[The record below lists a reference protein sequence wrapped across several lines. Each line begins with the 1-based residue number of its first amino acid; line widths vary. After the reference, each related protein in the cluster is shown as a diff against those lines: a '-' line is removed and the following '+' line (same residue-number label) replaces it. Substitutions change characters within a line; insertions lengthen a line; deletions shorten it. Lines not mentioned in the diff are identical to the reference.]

1 MEVIFM
7 AKIVQRGKSVS
18 VVFYIGKGD
27 DRTQKWEAMPNK
39 TVARARMK
47 AIDQALLD
55 GSLTLDSYVKPT
67 MDELLQL
74 VKKVTSPKGSEINK
88 CPSLREYMEDDFI
101 PKYGLRKWGH
111 SYYRANLSKLENY
124 IYPKLEDYRLNEFT
138 VKVID
143 EFYEYLLTE
152 CTPVDEPKKKGLRN
166 NVVYDMH
173 KMLRCAFNKAKKW
186 QFINAN
192 PFLDATVPEKSK
204 NVRDTLNTR
213 ELEVLLKETDDPED
227 YDKYTIH
234 VALNLAF
241 ACSLRGGELGGLQW
255 SDFDTQ
261 FSFNVSKSIDRM
273 NKEDIGKCTD
283 EIYFIYPN
291 CSPFAKSCIVLK
303 NTKTDGSVRKAY
315 FSETIR
321 SKLATLREI
330 QNNLKDMLG
339 DGYYDYGMVICQAHG
354 RPLMT
359 EHLNKKFKDTLKA
372 VGMREVVFHSLRST
386 STQFKLRMSNGDIK
400 AVQGENGH
408 ADSKMVTDQ
417 YSRIVDEDRRFL
429 ADKMESVFYQGNN
442 DEKVH
447 DFMKMVATDPALLE
461 KFMATVKAS

>member
-1 MEVIFM
+1 M
-7 AKIVQRGKSVS
+7 AKIVQRGKSIS
-18 VVFYIGKGD
+18 IVFYIGKGD
-27 DRTQKWEAMPNK
+27 ERVQKWEAMPDRA
-39 TVARARMK
+39 VAKARLKIIDK
-47 AIDQALLD
+47 ALMN
-55 GSLTLDSYVKPT
+55 GSLTPETYVKPT
-67 MDELLQL
+67 IEELASL
-74 VKKVTSPKGSEINK
+74 VKKKIEPNFIEENR
-88 CPSLREYMEDDFI
+88 CPTLRDYMEDDFI

-124 IYPKLEDYRLNEFT
+124 IYPKLEDVRLNKFT
-138 VKVID
+138 VRLID
-143 EFYEYLLTE
+143 DFYEYLLSE
-152 CTPVDEPKKKGLRN
+152 CVPVEDPKQKGLTN
-166 NVVYDMH
+166 NMVHDMH

-186 QFINAN
+186 QLISVN
-192 PFLDATVPEKSK
+192 PFLDATVPERTKQ
-204 NVRDTLNTR
+204 VRDTLNTK
-213 ELEVLLKETDDPED
+213 ELEILLNETDDPTD

-241 ACSLRGGELGGLQW
+241 ACSLRGGELAGLQW
-255 SDFDTQ
+255 SDFDSRY
-261 FSFNVSKSIDRM
+261 SFAVTKSIDRV

-283 EIYFIYPN
+283 EIYYTFPN
-291 CSPFAKSCIVLK
+291 YSPFAKTCIVLK

-315 FSETIR
+315 FGE
-321 SKLATLREI
+321 TLRNKLDKLREL
-330 QNNLKDMLG
+330 QDELREMMD

-359 EHLNKKFKDTLKA
+359 EHLNRKFKDTLKA
-372 VGMREVVFHSLRST
+372 VGMKEVVFHSLRST

-408 ADSKMVTDQ
+408 SDSKMVTDQ

-447 DFMKMVATDPALLE
+447 DFIKMVTADPALLE
-461 KFMATVKAS
+461 QLMATMKSA

>member
-1 MEVIFM
+1 M
-7 AKIVQRGKSVS
+7 AKIVQRGKSIS
-18 VVFYIGKGD
+18 VVFYLGKGEN
-27 DRTQKWEAMPNK
+27 RIQKWEAMP
-39 TVARARMK
+39 TRAIARQRIKM
-47 AIDQALLD
+47 IEQALSD
-55 GSLTLDSYVKPT
+55 GSLTQETYKKPT
-67 MDELLQL
+67 KEELTNLNTKS
-74 VKKVTSPKGSEINK
+74 VITYKREEET
-88 CPSLREYMEDDFI
+88 CPALKEYMEDDFI

-124 IYPKLEDYRLNEFT
+124 IYPRLENVKLNKFT
-138 VKVID
+138 VKMID
-143 EFYEYLLTE
+143 GFYEYLLTE
-152 CTPVDEPKKKGLRN
+152 AIPVDEPHQIGLTN
-166 NVVYDMH
+166 NMVHDIH

-186 QFINAN
+186 QLIESN
-192 PFLDATVPEKSK
+192 PFLDATVPERTKQ
-204 NVRDTLNTR
+204 VRDTLNTK
-213 ELEVLLKETDDPED
+213 ELETLMKETDDPAD

-241 ACSLRGGELGGLQW
+241 ACSLRGGELAGLQW
-255 SDFDTQ
+255 SDFDSQ
-261 FSFNVSKSIDRM
+261 YSFNVMKSIDRM

-283 EIYFIYPN
+283 EIYYTFPN
-291 CSPFAKSCIVLK
+291 YSPFSKTCIVLK

-315 FSETIR
+315 FSETVKN
-321 SKLATLREI
+321 KLDTLREMQI
-330 QNNLKDMLG
+330 EFKEMLG
-339 DGYYDYGMVICQAHG
+339 EGYYDYNMVICQAHG

-359 EHLNKKFKDTLKA
+359 EHLNRKFKDALKA
-372 VGMREVVFHSLRST
+372 AGIKDVVFHSLRST

-447 DFMKMVATDPALLE
+447 DFMKLVAANPALLD
-461 KFMATVKAS
+461 KFMSTINSA

>member
-7 AKIVQRGKSVS
+7 AKIVQRGKSIS
-18 VVFYIGKGD
+18 VVFYLGNGD
-27 DRTQKWEAMPNK
+27 ERTQKWESMPNRTIAK
-39 TVARARMK
+39 ARMK
-47 AIDQALLD
+47 VIDQALLD
-55 GSLTLDSYVKPT
+55 GSLTLETYVKPT
-67 MDELLQL
+67 KEEIARLGTKYDVSLYKEADA
-74 VKKVTSPKGSEINK
+74 SPV
-88 CPSLREYMEDDFI
+88 LRDYMEDEFI

-124 IYPKLEDYRLNEFT
+124 IYPRLENVKLSKFT
-138 VKVID
+138 VKMID
-143 EFYEYLLTE
+143 GFYEHLLTE
-152 CTPVDEPKKKGLRN
+152 AIPVDEPNTVGLTN
-166 NVVYDMH
+166 NMVHDIH

-186 QFINAN
+186 QFIDSN
-192 PFLDATVPEKSK
+192 PFLDATVPERTKQ
-204 NVRDTLNTR
+204 VRDTLSTK
-213 ELEVLLKETDDPED
+213 ELEILLKETDDPDD

-241 ACSLRGGELGGLQW
+241 ACSLRGGELAALQW

-261 FSFNVSKSIDRM
+261 YSFNVYKSIDRM
-273 NKEDIGKCTD
+273 HKDDIGKCTD
-283 EIYFIYPN
+283 EIYFTFPLN
-291 CSPFAKSCIVLK
+291 SPFAKSRVVLK

-315 FSETIR
+315 FSETVKK
-321 SKLATLREI
+321 KLETLRNM
-330 QNNLKDMLG
+330 QNGLKEMLG
-339 DGYYDYGMVICQAHG
+339 EGYFDFGMVICQAHG

-359 EHLNKKFKDTLKA
+359 EHLNKKFKSTLDACGIK
-372 VGMREVVFHSLRST
+372 EVVFHSLRST

-408 ADSKMVTDQ
+408 SDSKMVTDQ

-447 DFMKMVATDPALLE
+447 DFMKMVAANPALLD
-461 KFMATVKAS
+461 KFMATVSSA